1 MRRQYASELNVTTRV
16 TTIDVTAI
24 IPIKTQKRK
33 SFADFFQ
40 YFFLLTYIFD
50 AINPLLANDHLCP
63 GGFHLIA
70 TYCRRVFSACRIF
83 KSPILS
89 IPILTFRLLAS

>member
-1 MRRQYASELNVTTRV
+1 MIKPDLAKIMRSHFYAPSIRLQTQCNNQSNYHW
-16 TTIDVTAI
+16 VTAI
-24 IPIKTQKRK
+24 TPIKTQRRK

-70 TYCRRVFSACRIF
+70 TYC
-83 KSPILS
+83 
-89 IPILTFRLLAS
+89 